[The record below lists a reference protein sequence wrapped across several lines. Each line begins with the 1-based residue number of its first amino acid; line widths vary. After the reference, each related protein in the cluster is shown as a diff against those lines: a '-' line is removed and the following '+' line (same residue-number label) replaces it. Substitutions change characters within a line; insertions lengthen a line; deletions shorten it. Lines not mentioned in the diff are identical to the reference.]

1 MKTNEAEDMKK
12 KRKES
17 FRILTVGFKWGPLN
31 FNFALTSY
39 SQKFN
44 YLHFLFLEVRGLII
58 SVIA

>member
-1 MKTNEAEDMKK
+1 MKTNEGEDMKK
-12 KRKES
+12 KRKS

-31 FNFALTSY
+31 LDFALTSY

-44 YLHFLFLEVRGLII
+44 YLHFLFLEARGLIM